1 MTAAPPTPV
10 RALPVADHEVA
21 RRVLRWL
28 AVAGIVIGIAE
39 LATAT
44 LTLLGWGYSAT
55 AFGPTVT
62 LRVLY
67 RVAVT
72 LSFVSPTLLI
82 AGALGL
88 LKDEPW
94 ARPALTTYAFVQIAG
109 SIVILAHGIV
119 WRQDVVPNWTAMQHV
134 MSIASGITNAFLHC
148 LLPAAVIFCLV
159 RPGLLPY
166 ASPPGTAFQVLPAEA
181 EPIAAASPAE
191 S

>member
-1 MTAAPPTPV
+1 MTDQQPALV
-10 RALPVADHEVA
+10 RAIPLADHEVA

-28 AVAGIVIGIAE
+28 AVAGVVIGIAE
-39 LATAT
+39 LATAA
-44 LTLLGWGYSAT
+44 LTLLGWGYSAM

-72 LSFVSPTLLI
+72 LAFVSPTLLI

-94 ARPALTTYAFVQIAG
+94 AGPALTTYAFVQIAG
-109 SIVILAHGIV
+109 SVVALAHAIV
-119 WRQDVVPNWTAMQHV
+119 WRQDLVPNWTAMQHV
-134 MSIASGITNAFLHC
+134 MSIASGITNALLHC
-148 LLPAAVIFCLV
+148 LLPAAFILCLV

-166 ASPPGTAFQVLPAEA
+166 ASPPRTAFQVLPAEA